1 MVADGTMK
9 RIINFI
15 IWPAVSGL
23 VFGFVLLQLPRLAEY
38 IPGLEGYLPKESIQ
52 QITTNSFSYSD
63 AFSKTAPAVVSV
75 NSTADISRRADE
87 QIFSPFRRPILLY
100 DESTSLGSGVIIS
113 PDGYIITSFHIFEI
127 NGADI
132 YESSL
137 PEITVTLYNGQTME
151 ARPIIFDRENDL
163 ALLKVDATDL
173 SYLTAAEESSM
184 DAGDIVLAIGNPRNI
199 GQSVTLGIISALLKT
214 EDSYVIQT
222 DAAINPGSSGGAL
235 IDVDGKLIGINST
248 IVTESGGSEGIS
260 FAVPASKAFELMQDY
275 LERGPGGYLGVD
287 GEFVSRMFS
296 RMFLDSDAEGM
307 WVEELSANGP
317 ADNAGL
323 KPNDIIL
330 SLADIEIIS
339 QEAAIYAV
347 QTTYNMNPGETVVAR
362 VYREGEIITLPIV
375 LGVGEAIIWLT
386 DNKPL
391 LDPSPFSN
399 NLLR

>member
-1 MVADGTMK
+1 MNK
-9 RIINFI
+9 IIYYI
-15 IWPAVSGL
+15 IWPAISGL

-38 IPGLEGYLPKESIQ
+38 VPGLEAYLPKETIQ

-63 AFSKTAPAVVSV
+63 AFSKTAPAVVSI
-75 NSTADISRRADE
+75 NSTADIARPAE
-87 QIFSPFRRPILLY
+87 QKVFNPFRRQILLY

-113 PDGYIITSFHIFEI
+113 ADGYIITSFHIFEI
-127 NGADI
+127 DGADAF
-132 YESSL
+132 ENSS
-137 PEITVTLYNGQTME
+137 PEITITLYNGLTME
-151 ARPIIFDRENDL
+151 ARPIIFDRANDL

-173 SYLTAAEESSM
+173 AYITPAEESSL

-235 IDVDGKLIGINST
+235 IDVNGKLVGINST

-260 FAVPASKAFELMQDY
+260 FAVPASKAFELMSDY

-296 RMFLDSDAEGM
+296 RMFLDSDIEGM
-307 WVEELSANGP
+307 WIESLSTNGP
-317 ADNAGL
+317 ADKAGL
-323 KPNDIIL
+323 QANDIII
-330 SLADIEIIS
+330 SLAEIEITS
-339 QEAAIYAV
+339 QEAALYAV
-347 QTTYNMNPGETVVAR
+347 QTINNMNPGETVVAR
-362 VYREGEIITLPIV
+362 VYRQGEIVILPIV

-386 DNKPL
+386 DNEPL

>member
-1 MVADGTMK
+1 
-9 RIINFI
+9 
-15 IWPAVSGL
+15 
-23 VFGFVLLQLPRLAEY
+23 
-38 IPGLEGYLPKESIQ
+38 
-52 QITTNSFSYSD
+52 
-63 AFSKTAPAVVSV
+63 
-75 NSTADISRRADE
+75 
-87 QIFSPFRRPILLY
+87 
-100 DESTSLGSGVIIS
+100 
-113 PDGYIITSFHIFEI
+113 
-127 NGADI
+127 
-132 YESSL
+132 
-137 PEITVTLYNGQTME
+137 
-151 ARPIIFDRENDL
+151 
-163 ALLKVDATDL
+163 
-173 SYLTAAEESSM
+173 M